1 MLKFNP
7 GTGEDKMMPKIIL
20 HNSISI
26 DGSLTNFEPNMG
38 LHYWIAGN
46 YKPDAHLIGSNTI
59 KKGIELYGEGVPP
72 EEKKDFEKQE
82 RNKSLPYWVIID
94 THGHL
99 KGLLHTCRRF
109 EFCKDVIVLISEK
122 TPKNYL
128 NYLKERNYEYH
139 IAENDHVDLKK
150 TLELLYNKYQAKTIL
165 TDTGRILSNLLLNKG
180 FVSEISL
187 LIHPIIVGNKSY
199 NMFGDINKNLKLR
212 LFKKEIFEKQYIW
225 LVYKVV
231 K

>member
-1 MLKFNP
+1 ML
-7 GTGEDKMMPKIIL
+7 PKIII

-38 LHYWIAGN
+38 LHYQIAGN

-59 KKGIELYGEGVPP
+59 KKGIELYGDGVPK
-72 EEKKDFEKQE
+72 EEKKDFEKQK
-82 RNKSLPYWVIID
+82 RDKDLPYWVIID
-94 THGHL
+94 SHSHL

-109 EFCKDVIVLISEK
+109 EFCRDVIVLVSEK
-122 TPKNYL
+122 TPKTYL
-128 NYLKERNYEYH
+128 NHLKKRNYDYL
-139 IAENDHVDLKK
+139 IVGKDCVNLIKA
-150 TLELLYNKYQAKTIL
+150 LELLSSKYKIKTIL
-165 TDTGRILSNLLLNKG
+165 TDTGRILGNLLLNQG

-199 NMFGDINKNLKLR
+199 TMFSDIDKNLKLK
-212 LFKKEIFEKQYIW
+212 LLKKEILEKQYVW
-225 LVYKVV
+225 LVYKVG

>member
-1 MLKFNP
+1 MLKFYP
-7 GTGEDKMMPKIIL
+7 KTRDDKMLPKIIL

-46 YKPDAHLIGSNTI
+46 YKPDVHLIGSNTI
-59 KKGIELYGEGVPP
+59 KKGIEHYGDDVPP

-82 RNKSLPYWVIID
+82 RNKSLPYWIIID

-122 TPKNYL
+122 TPKAYL
-128 NYLKERNYEYH
+128 NHLKERNYDYH
-139 IAENDHVDLKK
+139 IVGNDHVNLKK
-150 TLELLYNKYQAKTIL
+150 TLELLSNKYQAKTIL
-165 TDTGRILSNLLLNKG
+165 TDAGRILGNLLLRQG

-199 NMFGDINKNLKLR
+199 NMFSNIDNNLKLK
-212 LFKKEIFEKQYIW
+212 LLKKETLEKQYIW
-225 LVYKVV
+225 LVYNVEK
-231 K
+231 

>member
-1 MLKFNP
+1 ML
-7 GTGEDKMMPKIIL
+7 PKIII

-26 DGSLTNFEPNMG
+26 DGSLTNFEPNMS
-38 LHYWIAGN
+38 LHYQIAGK

-59 KKGIELYGEGVPP
+59 KKGIELYGDGIPP

-82 RNKSLPYWVIID
+82 RNKNVPYWVIID

-109 EFCKDVIVLISEK
+109 EFCKDVIVLVSEK
-122 TPKNYL
+122 TPKTYL
-128 NYLKERNYEYH
+128 NHLNERNYDYH
-139 IAENDHVDLKK
+139 IVGKDYVNLIKA
-150 TLELLYNKYQAKTIL
+150 LELLTNKYQTKTIL
-165 TDTGRILSNLLLNKG
+165 TDTGRILGNLLLNQG

-199 NMFGDINKNLKLR
+199 NMFSDIDQNLKLK
-212 LFKKEIFEKQYIW
+212 LLKKETLEKQYIW
-225 LVYKVV
+225 LVYKVE